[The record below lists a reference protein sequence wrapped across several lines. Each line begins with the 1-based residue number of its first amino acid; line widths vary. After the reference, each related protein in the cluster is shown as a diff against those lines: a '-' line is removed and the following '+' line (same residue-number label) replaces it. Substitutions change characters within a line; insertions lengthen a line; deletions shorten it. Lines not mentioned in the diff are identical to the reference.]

1 MTVSETSVI
10 PRGSWVLVTGANS
23 LVGSNVADRLLS
35 RGYRVRGT
43 VRNAQRHQWLGDHFR
58 HKYGT
63 DSFELVQIQD
73 IQRPGAFDEAMKGMS
88 GVAHVVT
95 IFAGPNDG
103 PEEVFNS
110 IKQLDYNILASAA
123 AEPSVKRF
131 VYTSSCQAANTMS
144 LDDLNG
150 KTVITSETWNETA
163 IQRAKTGSPEEWRRG
178 FDIYSASK
186 ALGEQGV
193 WEWVK
198 EHKPGFVTNTVLP
211 SLCYGASLDPQH
223 QGFPSTLLWPAAII
237 KNEWASVSQ
246 HVNATIPDGGYCVGI
261 EDVSLLHVAA
271 LANPTVQ
278 NERLFAY
285 GWPFFWNDLATI
297 YRGIFPNREL
307 PTDLPARDKD
317 ADLLDVRPSKR
328 SEDLLKEMGK
338 PGWSSLK
345 EIIVANAYGLV

>member
-1 MTVSETSVI
+1 MTISETSAI
-10 PRGSWVLVTGANS
+10 PHGSWVLVTGANS

-43 VRNAQRHQWLGDHFR
+43 VRNAQRHQWIGDLFR
-58 HKYGT
+58 DKYGK
-63 DSFELVQIQD
+63 DSFELVQVQD
-73 IQRPGAFDEAMKGMS
+73 IQRPGAFDEAMKGVS

-103 PEEVFNS
+103 PDEIFES
-110 IKQLDYNILASAA
+110 IKRLDHNVLASAA

-131 VYTSSCQAANTMS
+131 VYTSSCQAANTMG
-144 LDDLNG
+144 LDDLDG

-163 IQRAKTGSPEEWRRG
+163 IQRAKTGSPAEWRRG
-178 FDIYSASK
+178 FDVYSASK
-186 ALGEQGV
+186 AFGEQGI
-193 WEWVK
+193 WEWVR
-198 EHKPGFVTNTVLP
+198 EHKPGFVANT
-211 SLCYGASLDPQH
+211 
-223 QGFPSTLLWPAAII
+223 
-237 KNEWASVSQ
+237 
-246 HVNATIPDGGYCVGI
+246 GGYCVGI
-261 EDVSLLHVAA
+261 EDVALLHVAA
-271 LANPTVQ
+271 LINPTVQ

-297 YRGIFPNREL
+297 YRDIFPNREL
-307 PTDLPARDKD
+307 PTDLPGPDKD
-317 ADLLDVRPSKR
+317 ADLLDVKPSKR

>member
-1 MTVSETSVI
+1 MTISETSAI
-10 PRGSWVLVTGANS
+10 PHGSWVLVTGANS

-43 VRNAQRHQWLGDHFR
+43 VRNAQRHQWLGDLFR
-58 HKYGT
+58 DKYGK

-73 IQRPGAFDEAMKGMS
+73 IQRPGAFGEAMKGVS

-95 IFAGPNDG
+95 IFAGSNDS
-103 PEEVFNS
+103 PDEVFES

-131 VYTSSCQAANTMS
+131 VYTSSCQAANTMG
-144 LDDLNG
+144 LDDLDG

-163 IQRAKTGSPEEWRRG
+163 IQRAKTGSPAEWRRG
-178 FDIYSASK
+178 FDVYSASK
-186 ALGEQGV
+186 ALGEQGI
-193 WEWVK
+193 WEWVR
-198 EHKPGFVTNTVLP
+198 EHKPRFVANTVLP
-211 SLCYGASLDPQH
+211 SLCYGASLDPQN
-223 QGFPSTLLWPAAII
+223 QGFPSTLSWPAAII
-237 KNEWASVSQ
+237 KNDWASVSE
-246 HVNATIPDGGYCVGI
+246 HVKANLPNGGYCVDI
-261 EDVSLLHVAA
+261 QDAALLHVAA
-271 LANPTVQ
+271 LINPTVQ

-297 YRGIFPNREL
+297 YRDIFPNREL

-317 ADLLDVRPSKR
+317 ADLLDVKPSKR

-345 EIIVANAYGLV
+345 EIVVANAYGLV

>member
-1 MTVSETSVI
+1 MTVSETSAI
-10 PRGSWVLVTGANS
+10 PHGSWVLVTGANS

-43 VRNAQRHQWLGDHFR
+43 VRNAQRHQWLRDLFHG
-58 HKYGT
+58 KYGKET
-63 DSFELVQIQD
+63 FELVQVRD
-73 IQRPGAFDEAMKGMS
+73 IQRPGAFDEAIKGVS

-103 PEEVFNS
+103 PNEVFDS
-110 IKQLDYNILASAA
+110 IKQLDHNILASAA

-131 VYTSSCQAANTMS
+131 VYISSCQAANTMG
-144 LDDLNG
+144 LDDLDG
-150 KTVITSETWNETA
+150 KTVITSESWNETA
-163 IQRAKTGSPEEWRRG
+163 IKRAKTGSPAEWRRG

-198 EHKPGFVTNTVLP
+198 EHKPGFVANTVLP
-211 SLCYGASLDPQH
+211 SLCYGASLDPEN

-237 KNEWASVSQ
+237 RNKWASVSE
-246 HVNATIPDGGYCVGI
+246 HVKSCVPYGGYCVGI
-261 EDVSLLHVAA
+261 QDAALLHVAA
-271 LANPTVQ
+271 LTNPTVQ

-297 YRGIFPNREL
+297 YRNIFPNREL
-307 PTDLPARDKD
+307 PTDLPARDRD
-317 ADLLDVRPSKR
+317 ADLLVVKPAER

>member
-1 MTVSETSVI
+1 MTVSETSAI
-10 PRGSWVLVTGANS
+10 PPGSWVLVTGANS

-43 VRNAQRHQWLGDHFR
+43 VRNAQRHQWLRDYFQG
-58 HKYGT
+58 KYGKET
-63 DSFELVQIQD
+63 FELVQVQD
-73 IQRPGAFDEAMKGMS
+73 IQRPGAFDEAIKGVS

-103 PEEVFNS
+103 PNEVFDS
-110 IKQLDYNILASAA
+110 IKQLDHNILASAA

-131 VYTSSCQAANTMS
+131 VYTSSCQAANTMG
-144 LDDLNG
+144 LDDLDG
-150 KTVITSETWNETA
+150 KTVITSESWNETA
-163 IQRAKTGSPEEWRRG
+163 IERARTESPVEWRRG

-193 WEWVK
+193 WEWMK
-198 EHKPGFVTNTVLP
+198 EHKPGFVANTVLP
-211 SLCYGASLDPQH
+211 SLCYGASLDPEN

-237 KNEWASVSQ
+237 RNEWASVSE
-246 HVNATIPDGGYCVGI
+246 HVKSCVPYGGYCVGI
-261 EDVSLLHVAA
+261 QDAALLHVAA
-271 LANPTVQ
+271 LTNPTVQ

-297 YRGIFPNREL
+297 YRNIFPNREL
-307 PTDLPARDKD
+307 PTDLPARDRD
-317 ADLLDVRPSKR
+317 ADLLVVKPAKR

>member
-1 MTVSETSVI
+1 MTVSETSAI
-10 PRGSWVLVTGANS
+10 PHGSWVLVTGANS

-73 IQRPGAFDEAMKGMS
+73 IQCPGAFDEAMRGPYTPYHPLRISHWPKCSTVQFTGMS

-110 IKQLDYNILASAA
+110 VKQLDHNILASAA

-150 KTVITSETWNETA
+150 KTVITSQTWNETA
-163 IQRAKTGSPEEWRRG
+163 IQRAKAGSPEEWRRG

-198 EHKPGFVTNTVLP
+198 EHKPGFVANTGKHISPCTEYP
-211 SLCYGASLDPQH
+211 SNTLNHIIQFYPRCATVPLSIHKIKAFRPHYYGQQLSSRMNGPQ
-223 QGFPSTLLWPAAII
+223 FLST
-237 KNEWASVSQ
+237 
-246 HVNATIPDGGYCVGI
+246 
-261 EDVSLLHVAA
+261 
-271 LANPTVQ
+271 
-278 NERLFAY
+278 
-285 GWPFFWNDLATI
+285 
-297 YRGIFPNREL
+297 
-307 PTDLPARDKD
+307 
-317 ADLLDVRPSKR
+317 
-328 SEDLLKEMGK
+328 
-338 PGWSSLK
+338 
-345 EIIVANAYGLV
+345 